1 MRKWK
6 ALFADIDGTLAD
18 KGENLMPETRKQL
31 MRLHE
36 AGVKIGLATGRPMD
50 PRILDKARQW
60 DLPFEFDMVIGLNG
74 GELWTRDSGE
84 TLKMHPLSTE
94 SVHKVMDIL
103 EGEDVNAIIFRKGYE
118 DVLCT
123 RIDEFIEGSMLR
135 NCSHVRKVTRAVM
148 EEEPAGKVE
157 VQYPAHLQDH
167 VMQLLADHPDPAWI
181 TVATFPGA
189 VEFMDPRVTKG
200 NALELYARNQGID
213 PADILAFGDMDND
226 ISMLQAAGRGICL
239 KNGSAPTK
247 AAADAVTE
255 FSVLEDGVGRYL
267 RDHISDA
274 EIA

>member
-103 EGEDVNAIIFRKGYE
+103 EGEDVHAIIFRKG
-118 DVLCT
+118 
-123 RIDEFIEGSMLR
+123 
-135 NCSHVRKVTRAVM
+135 
-148 EEEPAGKVE
+148 
-157 VQYPAHLQDH
+157 
-167 VMQLLADHPDPAWI
+167 
-181 TVATFPGA
+181 
-189 VEFMDPRVTKG
+189 
-200 NALELYARNQGID
+200 
-213 PADILAFGDMDND
+213 
-226 ISMLQAAGRGICL
+226 
-239 KNGSAPTK
+239 
-247 AAADAVTE
+247 
-255 FSVLEDGVGRYL
+255 
-267 RDHISDA
+267 
-274 EIA
+274 